1 MNRCVHIYVSGR
13 VQGVFF
19 RASTKDQAQHLGL
32 TGFVRNCPDGRVEIV
47 AEGPFEAIEDL
58 IEWCRLGPPGAR
70 VERVQVSDERC
81 AQEFD
86 VFTVR
91 AF

>member
-1 MNRCVHIYVSGR
+1 MKRRVHIYVSGR

-19 RASTKDQAQHLGL
+19 RASTKDQAQRLGL
-32 TGFVRNCPDGRVEIV
+32 TGFVRNCPDGRVEIL
-47 AEGPFEAIEDL
+47 AEGSSEAVEALLD
-58 IEWCRLGPPGAR
+58 WCRTGPPGAR
-70 VERVQVSDERC
+70 VERVQVSDKGC